1 MARKKRSEEPE
12 IELNLAPIMNMVMI
26 LIPLIL
32 TMVEFDKKAV
42 LNISSPQNAQ
52 STTPEDEEVEE
63 ETPVPKV
70 VIYISS
76 DGFRIGN
83 QNPEVPGEAF
93 QPFANPINGCP
104 GGGAEGTTTNTP
116 HDLAEHP
123 ATICLADNDE
133 SKPLVQRLDYPSL
146 YNRLAEIRLQPDW
159 YDRFG
164 EENNSVISILAD
176 PEVPFEALVKAMDTA
191 RYFLEP
197 VGSGVGVPSGAA
209 NISSYMLGGGGRPS
223 LADLEDAL
231 YIDGPAEGLDPVPM
245 FPDPVLLL
253 PRPGSEG

>member
-1 MARKKRSEEPE
+1 MARKKRTEEAE
-12 IELNLAPIMNMVMI
+12 VELNLAPIMNMVMI

-52 STTPEDEEVEE
+52 STTPEDEEREE

-70 VIYISS
+70 VVYISS

-83 QNPEVPGEAF
+83 QNPEIPAETF
-93 QPFANPINGCP
+93 QRFANPIEGC
-104 GGGAEGTTTNTP
+104 GGGGGETATSNTP

-123 ATICLADNDE
+123 ATICLSNNNE
-133 SKPLVQRLDYPSL
+133 SLPLVQRLDYPSL
-146 YNRLAEIRLQPDW
+146 YNRLVEIRLQPEW
-159 YDRFG
+159 FDRFG
-164 EENNSVISILAD
+164 EENNSVISLLAD
-176 PEVPFEALVKAMDTA
+176 PEVPFEALVKTMDTA

-197 VGSGVGVPSGAA
+197 VGSSAGPPSGAS
-209 NISSYMLGGGGRPS
+209 NVSSYQLGGGGRPS
-223 LADLEDAL
+223 LADLEDAI
-231 YIDGPAEGLDPVPM
+231 YIDGPGEGLDPIPM

>member
-1 MARKKRSEEPE
+1 MARKKRTEEAE
-12 IELNLAPIMNMVMI
+12 VELNLAPIMNMVMI

-52 STTPEDEEVEE
+52 STTPEDEEREE

-70 VIYISS
+70 VVYVSS

-83 QNPEVPGEAF
+83 QNPEIPAEAF
-93 QPFANPINGCP
+93 QRFASPIDGCP
-104 GGGAEGTTTNTP
+104 GGGSDASASNTP

-123 ATICLADNDE
+123 ATICLTGNNE
-133 SKPLVQRLDYPSL
+133 SLPLVQRLDYPSL

-164 EENNSVISILAD
+164 EENNSVISLLAD

-191 RYFLEP
+191 RFFLEP
-197 VGSGVGVPSGAA
+197 VGSSAGPPSGAS
-209 NISSYMLGGGGRPS
+209 NIASYMLGGGGRPS
-223 LADLEDAL
+223 LADLEDAV
-231 YIDGPAEGLDPVPM
+231 YIDGPGEGLDPIPM